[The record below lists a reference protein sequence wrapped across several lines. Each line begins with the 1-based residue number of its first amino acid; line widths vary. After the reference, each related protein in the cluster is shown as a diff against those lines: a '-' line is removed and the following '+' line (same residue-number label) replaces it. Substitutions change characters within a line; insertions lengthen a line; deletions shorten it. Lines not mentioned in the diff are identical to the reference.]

1 MKSPVKKEEI
11 SPVKNEE
18 KMKEDKDIDSE
29 KNDNPYMN
37 KTDKNTEIKLIE
49 IPPVI

>member
-11 SPVKNEE
+11 SPVFKLEE
-18 KMKEDKDIDSE
+18 KDIDSE

-37 KTDKNTEIKLIE
+37 KTD
-49 IPPVI
+49 